1 METLE
6 YVFYMLVNSIELIA
20 IRTIPMK
27 LCALSN
33 PLISLIL
40 QASIILQASPSLCR
54 FKHAISFIEVHA
66 INH

>member
-1 METLE
+1 
-6 YVFYMLVNSIELIA
+6 
-20 IRTIPMK
+20 MK

-33 PLISLIL
+33 PLIALIL
-40 QASIILQASPSLCR
+40 KASIILQAPPSLCR